1 MQGKENPIKSKSYIF
16 SIKIVELYRDLVKEH
31 KDYVLSKQILKSG
44 TSIGAN
50 VHEAIGGQSKPDFI
64 SKMQI
69 AYKEALETEY
79 WLNLL
84 KDTGFINE
92 ELYNDLINHCE
103 EIVKILTSILNTSK
117 KAYSK
122 R

>member
-79 WLNLL
+79 WLNIMILL
-84 KDTGFINE
+84 IT
-92 ELYNDLINHCE
+92 
-103 EIVKILTSILNTSK
+103 VKKL
-117 KAYSK
+117 
-122 R
+122 